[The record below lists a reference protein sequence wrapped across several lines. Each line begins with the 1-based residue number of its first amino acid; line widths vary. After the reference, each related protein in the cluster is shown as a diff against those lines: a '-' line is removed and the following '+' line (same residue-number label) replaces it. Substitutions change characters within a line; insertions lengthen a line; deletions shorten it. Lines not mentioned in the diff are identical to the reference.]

1 MVNLKDRFDEIVK
14 ILSNNSISE
23 QDKYMVINDEIRS
36 VVETINHKLV
46 LHATG
51 HEKEDSS
58 FKWVKSNLF
67 RIPRRIS
74 SIVNPRV
81 CANFLFANCGVAE
94 NIAKCTHTHFKTDE
108 KDFPIIKNVLED
120 SSCYRENIRNSSQ
133 CYKNAR
139 NVQSIFIYPINICYN
154 YGDDLQNLIYY
165 SKETIFEIYEFYNIE
180 NLYRTYY
187 FDFNINQFRYI
198 HSNKIVS
205 PNYLKHEALFHLE
218 RLPEFGYLFELG
230 RLNLQFAQ
238 WFPEIV
244 KENLSK
250 IETELQLNEQT
261 KQNYIRFIM
270 VKLSELGVPVQQTN
284 IETISSFGNSN
295 NGQRNFIVHTDN
307 GETVGIKVSLRRYGA
322 TKDKLT
328 FNKELVTKHQL
339 INNL

>member
-1 MVNLKDRFDEIVK
+1 
-14 ILSNNSISE
+14 
-23 QDKYMVINDEIRS
+23 
-36 VVETINHKLV
+36 
-46 LHATG
+46 
-51 HEKEDSS
+51 
-58 FKWVKSNLF
+58 
-67 RIPRRIS
+67 
-74 SIVNPRV
+74 
-81 CANFLFANCGVAE
+81 
-94 NIAKCTHTHFKTDE
+94 
-108 KDFPIIKNVLED
+108 
-120 SSCYRENIRNSSQ
+120 
-133 CYKNAR
+133 
-139 NVQSIFIYPINICYN
+139 
-154 YGDDLQNLIYY
+154 
-165 SKETIFEIYEFYNIE
+165 
-180 NLYRTYY
+180 
-187 FDFNINQFRYI
+187 FRYI

-328 FNKELVTKHQL
+328 FNKTLVTKHQL
-339 INNL
+339 IKTL